1 MTLPL
6 IRAQLRRTGVALAVP
21 LTAGAVGAASGR
33 WAAAAWSPSQA
44 VLLVMGLE
52 QVLVLCS
59 GAALAAAL
67 TGDPLVELH
76 ESTPTT
82 FRLVQVVRAALVTTS
97 GAVGALVMFAP
108 LHLAGI
114 WPHDEGWVT
123 LVVPVGAVLVL
134 ASVALA
140 AAAGGTASSTVI
152 TVISAWLLVLVWD
165 SYVQPLPMRRGLP
178 LVGAVA
184 LAVVAWRRLGDAGHS
199 IGAAEVGAS

>member
-6 IRAQLRRTGVALAVP
+6 IMAQLRQTGVALVVP

-82 FRLVQVVRAALVTTS
+82 FRLVQVVRA
-97 GAVGALVMFAP
+97 ALVMFAP

-199 IGAAEVGAS
+199 IGAAEAGAS